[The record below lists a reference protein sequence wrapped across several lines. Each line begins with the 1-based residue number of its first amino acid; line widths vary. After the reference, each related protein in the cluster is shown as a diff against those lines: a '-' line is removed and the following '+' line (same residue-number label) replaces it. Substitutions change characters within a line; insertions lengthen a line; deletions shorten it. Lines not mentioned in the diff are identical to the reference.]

1 MEFSENE
8 IENQEEFP
16 ATLDVVK
23 IDGRWVQVVGSKD
36 GSGEVVVKYLDNDE
50 VTGLN
55 LADYELTRKFNMV
68 VAHLRQFFGEELP
81 EREAEKVHW
90 GPEEIEKPE
99 LRGLVTVFGEYKKP
113 S

>member
-1 MEFSENE
+1 MEFSENKK
-8 IENQEEFP
+8 ENQEEFP

-23 IDGRWVQVVGSKD
+23 IDGRWAQVVGSKD
-36 GSGEVVVKYLDNDE
+36 GSAEVVIKFLDNDE
-50 VTGLN
+50 VAGLD
-55 LADYELTRKFNMV
+55 LGDYELTRRFNMV
-68 VAHLRQFFGEELP
+68 VAHLKQFFGEELP
-81 EREAEKVHW
+81 KGQAEKVHW